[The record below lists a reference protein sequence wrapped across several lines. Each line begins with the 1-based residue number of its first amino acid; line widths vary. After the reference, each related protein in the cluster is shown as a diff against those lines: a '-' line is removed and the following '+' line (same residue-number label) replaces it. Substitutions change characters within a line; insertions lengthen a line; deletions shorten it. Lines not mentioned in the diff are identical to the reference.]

1 MPYLEEIKKKYKL
14 VQQNGNVSQTSVK
27 IALQYEN
34 WQNLPRGIAS
44 KIRNH
49 QDYPDLAADSDK
61 QPVPDTSQLDQEC
74 QIYRSSRRINLAYS
88 LCRPRPSVSSP
99 PFDTLNTGDFPKIWE
114 LLEKGKNKSEK
125 GQNKRWVSTNPLTL
139 RSEQD
144 LRNLVCHLGLYP
156 WQETLPD
163 TPVFSLELSEID
175 CVKPNALDAGLAF
188 YFHQTPKAPGRTRNL
203 ETGQPDMEE
212 WLCLGVNHDSI
223 KCVGGCFTQTKPEIN
238 MNNYFDNCAKRIQ
251 GK

>member
-44 KIRNH
+44 NICNH
-49 QDYPDLAADSDK
+49 EDYSDLAADSDK
-61 QPVPDTSQLDQEC
+61 QPVPEASQLGQEC
-74 QIYRSSRRINLAYS
+74 QIPRNPKRIDLAYS
-88 LCRPRPSVSSP
+88 LYRHKPGVSSP
-99 PFDTLNTGDFPKIWE
+99 PFDTLDTGDFPKFWE

-125 GQNKRWVSTNPLTL
+125 EQNKRWVTTDRLTL

-144 LRNLVCHLGLYP
+144 LHDLVCRLGLYP
-156 WQETLPD
+156 WREMLPG
-163 TPVFSLELSEID
+163 TSVFCLELSGID
-175 CVKPNALDAGLAF
+175 CVKPNALDEGLAF
-188 YFHQTPKAPGRTRNL
+188 YFHQTPKPPGRTRNL

-212 WLCLGVNHDSI
+212 WLCPGVNHNSI
-223 KCVGGCFTQTKPEIN
+223 NVWVAVSLKQDPILRWMLISIPV
-238 MNNYFDNCAKRIQ
+238 
-251 GK
+251 